1 MSEPDLFAEAILD
14 VPDLSESTVLGRIT
28 GITRTY
34 MGADV
39 TGAARVTVAVGSEEM
54 DCDWLRSFAQSI
66 VAGAATEGSLVL
78 VHLTGGQCVIADVIV
93 LGAKFVG

>member
-1 MSEPDLFAEAILD
+1 MTEPDLFADAILD

-28 GITRTY
+28 GIFRTY
-34 MGADV
+34 SGRTV
-39 TGAARVTVAVGSEEM
+39 TGATRVTVAVGDEEW
-54 DCDWLRSFAQSI
+54 DCDWLRSFTESI